1 MKFIIFRLHFIEEKN
16 YSISPLNYSAYSVE
30 GWHGIE
36 SGAGR
41 TLRCVGTD
49 LYVHVL
55 HTCTCIIFEDECG
68 KPVVRDCHVVD
79 GLSASTKL
87 NLYKWDHIHT

>member
-1 MKFIIFRLHFIEEKN
+1 MILF
-16 YSISPLNYSAYSVE
+16 SPLSYSAYSIE
-30 GWHGIE
+30 GWHGTE

-41 TLRCVGTD
+41 TLRCEGTD
-49 LYVHVL
+49 LRSCS
-55 HTCTCIIFEDECG
+55 TFEDERD
-68 KPVVRDCHVVD
+68 KAMVRDCHVVD